1 MAYPKRVRLEAIRT
15 LAFGGIGAA
24 YAAIGVSTTQQVR
37 VVKFDNATNVDIYF
51 SIDGVLDQ
59 IWLPSG
65 GFFLLD
71 LTTNKVRDDG
81 FFIDEGTFFYARAV
95 GALPTSGSVRVTTVY
110 AG

>member
-15 LAFGGIGAA
+15 LAFGAIGAG
-24 YAAIGVSTTQQVR
+24 YTAIGASTTQQSR
-37 VVKFDNATNVDIYF
+37 VVKLDNATNVAVFF
-51 SIDGVLDQ
+51 SIDGLLDQ

-71 LTTNKVRDDG
+71 LTANKVREDG
-81 FFIDEGTFFYARAV
+81 FFIEEGTFFYVRAV
-95 GALPTSGSVRVTTVY
+95 GALPTSGGVYITTVY